1 MYVQPNGI
9 CSPDSSAAWQLRKR
23 RTANATSLPPWK
35 VENCQP
41 TEHSDSSPSYCILM
55 TPAKITQSCP
65 LQLLKIDEC
74 HLNLTVAAGGSS
86 AQAKVLTVSEVLMN
100 FM

>member
-1 MYVQPNGI
+1 MSSQMESVPQTPPQPGN
-9 CSPDSSAAWQLRKR
+9 SAGEKLQMQLRYHNGK
-23 RTANATSLPPWK
+23 A
-35 VENCQP
+35 ENCQP
-41 TEHSDSSPSYCILM
+41 AVHSDSSPSYCILM

>member
-1 MYVQPNGI
+1 
-9 CSPDSSAAWQLRKR
+9 
-23 RTANATSLPPWK
+23 
-35 VENCQP
+35 
-41 TEHSDSSPSYCILM
+41 M

>member
-1 MYVQPNGI
+1 MYVCPAKWNLFPRLIRSLATPQEKN
-9 CSPDSSAAWQLRKR
+9 CKCNFVTTMESRKLSAYRALRL
-23 RTANATSLPPWK
+23 LPLLLH
-35 VENCQP
+35 Q
-41 TEHSDSSPSYCILM
+41 Y
-55 TPAKITQSCP
+55 PAKITQSCP